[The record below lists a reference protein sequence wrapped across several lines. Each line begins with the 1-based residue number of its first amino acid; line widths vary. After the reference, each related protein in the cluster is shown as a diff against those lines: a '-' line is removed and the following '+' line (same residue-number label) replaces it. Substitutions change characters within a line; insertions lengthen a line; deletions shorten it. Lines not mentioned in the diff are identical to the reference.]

1 MAYGLALGQGKALP
15 SSLSEGARSAPLMA
29 TRALAL
35 DIEMPITNAVSKA
48 LSGEP
53 LSALITDLLARPTVK
68 E

>member
-1 MAYGLALGQGKALP
+1 
-15 SSLSEGARSAPLMA
+15 MA